1 MKKIFKNLFFCII
14 SLIFFISCDSSQG
27 NNKANIN
34 QEKKETLRVGMELQ
48 FPPFETIDKD
58 GNPYGLSVELAQYL
72 ADKLE
77 MNLEIINTSYSGL
90 IPSLQSDKVDIVLSS
105 MTITEDRLKVV
116 DFSDPYA
123 VSNLAM
129 LININ
134 SPIESIEDANT
145 SGVKVTVKKGTTGHI
160 FAENNLKN
168 AEIMVFDKE
177 SAAILEVAQGK
188 ADIFIY
194 GQDTIYKAH
203 IQNNDTTKFNL
214 NPIGDTQYWGIAIK
228 KGNTD
233 LLNKINQSLLE
244 FKKDGGF
251 DKLSEKYLTELKQ
264 VFDDLNIPFFFDV
277 DTKK

>member
-1 MKKIFKNLFFCII
+1 MKKIFKGLFFCII
-14 SLIFFISCDSSQG
+14 SLIFFISCKSSQ
-27 NNKANIN
+27 NNNEIIIN
-34 QEKKETLRVGMELQ
+34 QEDEKILRVGMELQ

-58 GNPYGLSVELAQYL
+58 GKPYGLSVDLAQYI
-72 ADKLE
+72 ADKLG
-77 MNLEIINTSYSGL
+77 MRLEIVNTSYSGL
-90 IPSLQSDKVDIVLSS
+90 IPSLQSDKVDMVLSS

-129 LININ
+129 LINVN
-134 SPIESIEDANT
+134 SPVESIEDANKT
-145 SGVKVTVKKGTTGHI
+145 GVKVAVKKGTTGHI

-168 AEIMVFDKE
+168 AEVMIFDKE

-203 IQNNDTTKFNL
+203 TQNKETTKFNL
-214 NPIGDTQYWGIAIK
+214 TPIGDTQYWGIAVK

-233 LLNKINQSLLE
+233 FLNKINQILSE

-251 DKLSEKYLTELKQ
+251 DKLSDKYLTELKQ
-264 VFDDLNIPFFFDV
+264 VFDELNIPFFFDT
-277 DTKK
+277 DQKK

>member
-1 MKKIFKNLFFCII
+1 MKKIFRNLFFCII
-14 SLIFFISCDSSQG
+14 SLIIFISCKSSK
-27 NNKANIN
+27 NNNEINVN

-72 ADKLE
+72 ADKMG
-77 MNLEIINTSYSGL
+77 MNLEIVNTSYSGL

-134 SPIESIEDANT
+134 SPVESIEDANN
-145 SGVKVTVKKGTTGHI
+145 SGIKVAVKKGTTGHI

-168 AEIMVFDKE
+168 AEIMIFDKE

-203 IQNNDTTKFNL
+203 MQNKETTKFNL
-214 NPIGDTQYWGIAIK
+214 TPIGDTQYWGIAIK
-228 KGNTD
+228 KGNTE
-233 LLNKINQSLLE
+233 LLNKINKNLLE

-264 VFDDLNIPFFFDV
+264 VFDNLNIPFFFDV
-277 DTKK
+277 NAKK